1 MLVLASLL
9 SMALIYPAQQDQT
22 APTQEAAPAAAA
34 TSLPPVTVTAENA
47 RQDPNREVCRRQA
60 ASVGS
65 NRTRRICAPAWQ
77 WEQAREETRDQLL
90 RNSNGLA
97 NAAGATEGGDAPPGR
112 GF

>member
-1 MLVLASLL
+1 L
-9 SMALIYPAQQDQT
+9 
-22 APTQEAAPAAAA
+22 
-34 TSLPPVTVTAENA
+34 
-47 RQDPNREVCRRQA
+47 
-60 ASVGS
+60 GS

-97 NAAGATEGGDAPPGR
+97 NAAGATEGGEAPPGR

>member
-22 APTQEAAPAAAA
+22 APTQEAAAA
-34 TSLPPVTVTAENA
+34 TALPPVTVTGENA

-60 ASVGS
+60 ASLGS

-97 NAAGATEGGDAPPGR
+97 NAAGATEGGEAPPGR